1 MSPKQRP
8 ASARRALHSTGTSPD
23 NLGRQR
29 PQSAKEREGNGMLP
43 VDLSKDLGTDMAWQR
58 VSQWLKVLAHNEGM
72 DQTSF
77 LRSTTSS
84 FLATSYPGI
93 SHSRLVLHTATPP
106 KVVQRHSQE
115 QQEVKKSTLELQAVQ
130 ARKISKLEIET
141 ANLRDEV
148 DRLRAAEGGMSLDD
162 GPSMRTVFEEQL
174 SKSKRTCEAL
184 QKDKAQLLKQL
195 STAEESRNALA
206 AAVEGHKV
214 QIAQLNRKIEL
225 DSQRVLSSPAGKS
238 QAATDAKIA
247 EAFDAN
253 SHLLQQIKQLQSRLD
268 EKQKQLQL
276 DAQQIQTIQM
286 DAAAAVTA
294 AERQK
299 DALKLQNEQL
309 QLQIQQLQQMS
320 IANIAAAP
328 SDAPLAVLNSELMQL
343 VETRGAAI
351 AALQSEMSAA
361 IEASLGSKAADI
373 ISKERKRIEPHV
385 TSLVQAVRTSE
396 GRVQLLQDQLKESQN
411 QLLQLQH
418 SVMITNIT
426 QSQGSK
432 RPSSASSRPSSASS
446 RGSIVPESESAIRL
460 IQGQADSLK
469 MQMRELESESLQF
482 RQDLIAKEALIDD
495 LSAQLD
501 AARREASDNDA
512 LVSSLK
518 AMANGGANAVSS
530 ATENAA
536 LKQELSRSQDAVK
549 RLMNQEAASSQT
561 ISSFQSELEAKMD
574 QIDEL
579 KGQIMTAL
587 LKNREVSLEAEAT
600 QNELRDKEQELRS
613 MQNYVATLQAGGE
626 DGGGEGS
633 FLMAEAERLRAEGEC
648 TA

>member
-1 MSPKQRP
+1 
-8 ASARRALHSTGTSPD
+8 
-23 NLGRQR
+23 
-29 PQSAKEREGNGMLP
+29 MLP
-43 VDLSKDLGTDMAWQR
+43 VDLSKDFGTDMAWQR

-93 SHSRLVLHTATPP
+93 SHSRLPMRTATPP
-106 KVVQRHSQE
+106 KVMQRQSQQ
-115 QQEVKKSTLELQAVQ
+115 QQEVKVSTVELQAVQ

-148 DRLRAAEGGMSLDD
+148 DRLRAAEGGFSSGD
-162 GPSMRTVFEEQL
+162 GPSMRAVFEEQL

-184 QKDKAQLLKQL
+184 MKDKTQLLKQL
-195 STAEESRNALA
+195 NAAEEARNALA

-214 QIAQLNRKIEL
+214 QIAQLNKKIEL
-225 DSQRVLSSPAGKS
+225 ESQRFLSLPSSKS
-238 QAATDAKIA
+238 QVAIDAKMT
-247 EAFDAN
+247 EALDAN
-253 SHLLQQIKQLQSRLD
+253 AHLLLQIKQLQSRV
-268 EKQKQLQL
+268 EEQQKQLQL
-276 DAQQIQTIQM
+276 EVEQKQSIQL
-286 DAAAAVTA
+286 DAAASVTA
-294 AERQK
+294 AERK
-299 DALKLQNEQL
+299 NDALRLQNEQL
-309 QLQIQQLQQMS
+309 QLQLQQLQQMS
-320 IANIAAAP
+320 IAAIAAAP
-328 SDAPLAVLNSELMQL
+328 SDAPLSVLNSELMQL

-351 AALQSEMSAA
+351 AALQSEMSAS

-385 TSLVQAVRTSE
+385 SSLVQAVRTSE
-396 GRVQLLQDQLKESQN
+396 GRVQVLQDQLKESQN

-426 QSQGSK
+426 QSPSSK

-446 RGSIVPESESAIRL
+446 RGSVVAIPESEAAARL
-460 IQGQADSLK
+460 LQGQADSLK
-469 MQMRELESESLQF
+469 MQLKELESESRQN
-482 RQDLIAKEALIDD
+482 RQDLITKEALINS

-501 AARREASDNDA
+501 AAKREASDSQA
-512 LVSSLK
+512 LVASLK
-518 AMANGGANAVSS
+518 AMANGGADALSS

-536 LKQELSRSQDAVK
+536 LKQEISRSQELIK
-549 RLMNQEAASSQT
+549 QLMNQETASSQT
-561 ISSFQSELEAKMD
+561 ISTLQMELEAKMD

-587 LKNREVSLEAEAT
+587 LKNREVSLEVEAT
-600 QNELRDKEQELRS
+600 QSELRDKEQELRS
-613 MQNYVATLQAGGE
+613 MQNYVSSLEAGGE

-648 TA
+648 KF